1 MPEEKIQTKI
11 AEKHDWFD
19 FLDYIDVGFL
29 DPFTFTHKY
38 NIDLI
43 AEDLP
48 TEYTS
53 FYMTEDSYKTSFDRT
68 SY

>member
-1 MPEEKIQTKI
+1 M
-11 AEKHDWFD
+11 
-19 FLDYIDVGFL
+19 DYIDSLFK
-29 DPFTFTHKY
+29 DQFTITHKY
-38 NIDLI
+38 DIDLI

-48 TEYTS
+48 TEHTS